1 MVVNVYTQGFSSIA
15 NGKINR
21 AKVHTSHWLVKA
33 HLGNGCIE
41 AILGGQPH
49 KLAHVHVCVCVMS
62 YQYFKTGIS
71 WFMIRR
77 GREGGRL

>member
-21 AKVHTSHWLVKA
+21 AKVHAPHWLVKA

-41 AILGGQPH
+41 VILGGQPH
-49 KLAHVHVCVCVMS
+49 KLAHVHVCVCVCHELS
-62 YQYFKTGIS
+62 VFQNWHI
-71 WFMIRR
+71 
-77 GREGGRL
+77 LVHD